1 MDMRTYSLKE
11 LAELTGLEA
20 RTIRSYI
27 AKGLLQGPMS
37 RGRTASYSEHH
48 LERLQQIQ
56 VLKSRGM
63 SLDEIRQSLLH
74 AHTRLDPAR
83 SLPILRGRPRRDA
96 ALESP
101 MDRIDAF
108 DFHVSIPE
116 TRGVDAPLLRLLRI
130 LQGAVH
136 TRDAHRRSKTEIWTQ
151 VEVTPEIQLQVR
163 GELSEREREL
173 VREIADHL
181 RDILLGEDEAP
192 L

>member
-1 MDMRTYSLKE
+1 MQTYSLKE
-11 LAELTGLEA
+11 LAELTGIEA

-56 VLKSRGM
+56 ALKSRGM
-63 SLDEIRQSLLH
+63 PLDEIRQSLLH
-74 AHTRLDPAR
+74 AHTRLDKASDLVAMQIRMPHQDV
-83 SLPILRGRPRRDA
+83 ILEAPVDELGDA
-96 ALESP
+96 GA
-101 MDRIDAF
+101 
-108 DFHVSIPE
+108 
-116 TRGVDAPLLRLLRI
+116 DAPLLRLLRI

-173 VREIADHL
+173 VRQIADYL
-181 RDILLGEDEAP
+181 RDILLGDDEAP